1 MTEGVRLPRRLLARP
16 STVVAPSLLGCVLAR
31 ILPDGRRLSVR
42 IVETEAY
49 EQRDPASHSYRG
61 RTARTEV
68 MFGPAGHLYVYFTYG
83 LHFCANVVT
92 GRRGEGSAVLL
103 RAGEPLEGLD
113 AMAERRG
120 TSNPRLLCSGP
131 ARLCQALS
139 IDRAAGGEDLVAGER
154 IWLERGT
161 AATAIS
167 AGPRVGIRLAMEQPW
182 RFWETGDPF
191 VSRVREGGAW
201 KRRLPPARR
210 GCRE

>member
-1 MTEGVRLPRRLLARP
+1 MIEGRRLPRRFLARP
-16 STVVAPSLLGCVLAR
+16 STSVAPSLIGCVLVR
-31 ILPDGRRLSVR
+31 LLPEGKRLAIR

-49 EQRDPASHSYRG
+49 EQGDPASHSYRG
-61 RTARTEV
+61 PTVRTEV

-83 LHFCANVVT
+83 MHFCANVVT

-113 AMAERRG
+113 AMAERRPV
-120 TSNPRLLCSGP
+120 SDPRLLCSGP
-131 ARLCQALS
+131 ARLCQALA

-161 AATAIS
+161 AVTAIS
-167 AGPRVGIRLAMEQPW
+167 EGPRIGIRHAVEQPW

-191 VSRVREGGAW
+191 VSRAPGQ
-201 KRRLPPARR
+201 RRDVGSSPPS
-210 GCRE
+210 GETSVS

>member
-1 MTEGVRLPRRLLARP
+1 MTEGTRLPRRFLARP
-16 STVVAPSLLGCVLAR
+16 STVVAPSLLGCVLVR
-31 ILPDGRRLSVR
+31 ILPDGRRLAVR

-49 EQRDPASHSYRG
+49 EQGDPASHSYHG

-68 MFGPAGHLYVYFTYG
+68 MFGLAGYLYVYFTYG
-83 LHFCANVVT
+83 MHFCANVVT

-120 TSNPRLLCSGP
+120 TSDPRLLCSGP
-131 ARLCQALS
+131 ARLCQALA
-139 IDRAAGGEDLVAGER
+139 IDAAAGGEDLVAGEG

-161 AATAIS
+161 AVTAIS
-167 AGPRVGIRLAMEQPW
+167 VGPRVGIRQAAEKPW

-191 VSRVREGGAW
+191 VSRT
-201 KRRLPPARR
+201 RRA
-210 GCRE
+210 EA

>member
-1 MTEGVRLPRRLLARP
+1 VTEGVRLPRRLLARP
-16 STVVAPSLLGCVLAR
+16 STVVAPSLLGCVLVR

-49 EQRDPASHSYRG
+49 EQGDPASHSYRG

-83 LHFCANVVT
+83 MHFCANVVT

-113 AMAERRG
+113 IMAERRG
-120 TSNPRLLCSGP
+120 TSNPRRLCSGP
-131 ARLCQALS
+131 ARLCQALC

-167 AGPRVGIRLAMEQPW
+167 AGPRVGIRRAMEQPW

-191 VSRVREGGAW
+191 VSRAREGRDVEASAPSGEA
-201 KRRLPPARR
+201 PVP
-210 GCRE
+210 